1 MPIRSFILFFLFQ
14 ITSAQE
20 FSFVGEVYSNKQPL
34 KGVSVILKGSKLGT
48 ITNSKGQFKLYFT
61 NLKIPRLIFSH
72 IGYKP
77 IEIKIKPDNLNLGT
91 IILESDERLDEVVVS
106 GTLKPVSR
114 LDSSIPVEVY
124 ARTFFKANP
133 TASIFEALENINGI
147 RPQLNCN
154 VCNTGDIHINGQE
167 GSYTMV
173 LIDGL
178 PIVSGLSTVYGL
190 SGIPKSLIE
199 RVEVIKGP
207 ASTLYGSE
215 AIGGVINLITRLPEN
230 TSKFSVDSFLSGW
243 GEVNTDI
250 GYKYNLTGSN
260 SGLLGINYFNY
271 SNPIDN
277 NQDGFTDLTLQ
288 DRISIFNKLTF
299 GKKLS
304 IASRF
309 VYEDRWGGQMNWSS
323 EYRGGN
329 GLYGESIYTSRFEIF
344 GKYEFNSKF
353 SFSFSFNDHNH
364 NSFYGL
370 TPFNADQSIGFGQ
383 FIWNE
388 NMKRHDILFGIAY
401 RYTYYDDDTTATF
414 NELTTLNSPTNTQL
428 PGIFIQDEIKLNS
441 KNNLLLG
448 FRYDYNSTHGNIF
461 TPRINY
467 KTTNQDKSATFR
479 LSLGSGYRVAQVFT
493 EDHAAL
499 TGARD
504 VVFLEDLDPER
515 SWNINA
521 NFLKKLYFKQGAIID
536 FDVSIFYTQFSNKII
551 PDYDTDPNKIIY
563 TNLYGESINQ
573 GASLNFNLLMQNG
586 IRVNLGATYID
597 SFIDQNDLKKRPYLT
612 EKFQGVWKVEKKWKS
627 SNLSLDLTGSV
638 IGPLLLPTLGPLD
651 PRASYSPAFHI
662 INIQLTKSWSNIF
675 ETYCGVKN
683 LLDFTPSVESIA
695 RSFDPFDNE
704 VSFDDEGNA
713 LSTQSNPF
721 ALTFDPSYVYASNQ
735 GVRFFFGLRWKLN

>member
-1 MPIRSFILFFLFQ
+1 MPIRSFILFFLIQ

-20 FSFVGEVYSNKQPL
+20 LSFVGDVYSNKQPL
-34 KGVSVILKGSKLGT
+34 EGVSVILKGSKLGT

-61 NLKIPRLIFSH
+61 NLKNPRLIFSH

-77 IEIKIKPDNLNLGT
+77 IEIKIKSDNLNLGT

-178 PIVSGLSTVYGL
+178 PMISGLSTVYGL

-304 IASRF
+304 IATRF

-329 GLYGESIYTSRFEIF
+329 SLYGESIYTSRFEIF

-383 FIWNE
+383 FIWHE
-388 NMKRHDILFGIAY
+388 NIKRHDILFGIAY

-521 NFLKKLYFKQGAIID
+521 NFLKKLYLTTYLPL
-536 FDVSIFYTQFSNKII
+536 SYPIFRRIVPVF
-551 PDYDTDPNKIIY
+551 
-563 TNLYGESINQ
+563 
-573 GASLNFNLLMQNG
+573 NF
-586 IRVNLGATYID
+586 IVP
-597 SFIDQNDLKKRPYLT
+597 S
-612 EKFQGVWKVEKKWKS
+612 
-627 SNLSLDLTGSV
+627 
-638 IGPLLLPTLGPLD
+638 
-651 PRASYSPAFHI
+651 
-662 INIQLTKSWSNIF
+662 TKS
-675 ETYCGVKN
+675 
-683 LLDFTPSVESIA
+683 
-695 RSFDPFDNE
+695 
-704 VSFDDEGNA
+704 
-713 LSTQSNPF
+713 
-721 ALTFDPSYVYASNQ
+721 
-735 GVRFFFGLRWKLN
+735 

>member
-1 MPIRSFILFFLFQ
+1 MPIRSFIVFFLFQ

-34 KGVSVILKGSKLGT
+34 EGVSVILKGSKLGT
-48 ITNSKGQFKLYFT
+48 ITNSKGQFKLNFK
-61 NLKIPRLIFSH
+61 NLKNPRLIFSH

-77 IEIKIKPDNLNLGT
+77 IEIKIKSNNLNLGT
-91 IILESDERLDEVVVS
+91 IILESDDRLDEVVVS

-190 SGIPKSLIE
+190 SGIPKSLVE

-230 TSKFSVDSFLSGW
+230 TSRLSVDSFISGW
-243 GEVNTDI
+243 GEVNTDV
-250 GYKYNLTGSN
+250 GYKYSLSGKN

-309 VYEDRWGGQMNWSS
+309 VYEDRWGGQMNWSP

-329 GLYGESIYTSRFEIF
+329 SLYGESIYTSRFEIF
-344 GKYEFNSKF
+344 GKYKFNSNF
-353 SFSFSFNDHNH
+353 SFSFSFNDHNQ

-370 TPFNADQSIGFGQ
+370 TSFNADQTIGFGQ

-388 NMKRHDILFGIAY
+388 NIKRHDILFGLAY
-401 RYTYYDDDTTATF
+401 RYTHYDDNTTATF
-414 NELTTLNSPTNTQL
+414 NELTSLNQTANSHL
-428 PGIFIQDEIKLNS
+428 PGIFIQDEIKLDS
-441 KNNLLLG
+441 KNSLLLG

-479 LSLGSGYRVAQVFT
+479 LSFGSGYRVAQVFT

-504 VVFLEDLDPER
+504 VIFLEDLDPER

-521 NFLKKLYFKQGAIID
+521 NFLKKIYLRQGAIID
-536 FDVSIFYTQFSNKII
+536 FDASIFYTQFSNKII
-551 PDYDTDPNKIIY
+551 PDYETDPNKIIY

-573 GASLNFNLLMQNG
+573 GASLNFNLLVQNG
-586 IRVNLGATYID
+586 VRVNLGATYID
-597 SFIDQNDLKKRPYLT
+597 SFREQNDLKKRPYLT
-612 EKFQGVWKVEKKWKS
+612 EKFQGVWKLEKKWKS
-627 SNLSLDLTGSV
+627 SNLTLDLTGSV
-638 IGPLLLPTLGPLD
+638 TGPLRLPILGPLD
-651 PRASYSPAFHI
+651 PRSSYSPDFHI
-662 INIQLTKSWSNIF
+662 VNIQLTKSWNNIF
-675 ETYCGVKN
+675 ETYCGIKN
-683 LLDFTPSVESIA
+683 LLDFTPSAESIA
-695 RSFDPFDNE
+695 RSFDPFDNG
-704 VSFDDEGNA
+704 VSFDGEGNA
-713 LSTQSNPF
+713 LSTQNNPF

>member
-20 FSFVGEVYSNKQPL
+20 FSFVGEVRSNKKPVE
-34 KGVSVILKGSKLGT
+34 GVSVILKGSKLGT

-61 NLKIPRLIFSH
+61 NLKNPRLIFSH

-77 IEIKIKPDNLNLGT
+77 IEIKIKSNNLNLGT
-91 IILESDERLDEVVVS
+91 IILESDDRLEEVVVS

-124 ARTFFKANP
+124 AQTFFKSNP

-147 RPQLNCN
+147 RPQFNCN

-190 SGIPKSLIE
+190 SGIPKSLVE

-230 TSKFSVDSFLSGW
+230 TSRLSVDSFISGW
-243 GEVNTDI
+243 GEVNTDV
-250 GYKYNLTGSN
+250 GYKYSLSGKN

-309 VYEDRWGGQMNWSS
+309 VYEDRWGGQMNWSP

-329 GLYGESIYTSRFEIF
+329 SLYGESIYTSRFEIF

-353 SFSFSFNDHNH
+353 SFSFSFNDHNQ

-370 TPFNADQSIGFGQ
+370 TPFNADQTIGFGQ

-388 NMKRHDILFGIAY
+388 NIKRHDILFGLAY
-401 RYTYYDDDTTATF
+401 RYTHYDDDTTATF
-414 NELTTLNSPTNTQL
+414 NELTSLNQIINSHL

-441 KNNLLLG
+441 KNSLLLG

-467 KTTNQDKSATFR
+467 KISNKEKSTTFR
-479 LSLGSGYRVAQVFT
+479 LSFGSGYRVAQVFT

-504 VVFLEDLDPER
+504 VIFLEDLDPER

-521 NFLKKLYFKQGAIID
+521 NFLKKIYLRQGAIID
-536 FDVSIFYTQFSNKII
+536 FDASIFYTQFSNKII

-563 TNLYGESINQ
+563 TNLYEGSINQ
-573 GASLNFNLLMQNG
+573 GASLNFNLLVQNG
-586 IRVNLGATYID
+586 VRLNLGATYID
-597 SFIDQNDLKKRPYLT
+597 SFIDQKNLKKRPYLT
-612 EKFQGVWKVEKKWKS
+612 ERFQGVWKVEKKWKY
-627 SNLSLDLTGSV
+627 SNLTLDLTGSV
-638 IGPLLLPTLGPLD
+638 TGPLRLPTLGLLD
-651 PRASYSPAFHI
+651 PRSSYSPAFHI
-662 INIQLTKSWSNIF
+662 INIQLTKSWNNIF
-675 ETYCGVKN
+675 ETYCGIKN
-683 LLDFTPSVESIA
+683 LLDFTPSAESIA
-695 RSFDPFDNE
+695 RSFDPFDNG
-704 VSFDDEGNA
+704 VSFDGEGNA
-713 LSTQSNPF
+713 LSTQNNPF